1 MLINERNCIGN
12 KLLIIIT
19 TNNYAS
25 IDIDECSTNNGGCDH
40 ICNNQIASYDCECR
54 NGYIL
59 GQDLHDC
66 IGKHESYYLV
76 LSGSCVTQAV

>member
-1 MLINERNCIGN
+1 MRETALVINNIN
-12 KLLIIIT
+12 I

-25 IDIDECSTNNGGCDH
+25 IDIDDCSTNNGGCEH
-40 ICNNQIASYDCECR
+40 ICNNRIASYDCECR

-66 IGKHESYYLV
+66 IGKHGY
-76 LSGSCVTQAV
+76 TI